1 MRRLVYVSERYPVL
15 SQTFT
20 LREVRDLHAAGLP
33 VTVVSLRSP
42 GPTDP
47 EPDPERDPEILRA
60 PSPFSGSV
68 AAACLARG
76 LRRPLRTAGTALRT
90 LLPHTHPFWPKMQ
103 LRSPLHAAWGAW
115 LAGRLRS
122 MGPVH
127 LHAQFAWG
135 ASTVAWAAARWS
147 GQPFS
152 FTSHS
157 DFGLPLVGPK
167 LREARRVLAISDYE
181 EARLRGF
188 APDLPADR
196 IVVHRLGV
204 EVPPAA
210 EDASRESGPVRLLAV
225 GTLGPKKGHDVLLE
239 ACGVLRDSGA
249 DFRLDLVGEGPERP
263 RLEAL
268 HERLALGERVRLLG
282 SRPHD
287 EVLRLTEACDA
298 VVLACRVTERGDHD
312 GIPVSLMEGMA
323 RGKPA
328 VSTRVSGIPELLG
341 EDEGGR
347 LVEPEDP
354 AALAAAL
361 GELCADEGLRRRLG
375 AQARERVARLHG
387 ADASAREVVEIFRG
401 LLNDEGPAA

>member
-33 VTVVSLRSP
+33 VTVVSLRPP
-42 GPTDP
+42 GPEDP
-47 EPDPERDPEILRA
+47 EPDPKRDPEIVRA
-60 PSPFSGSV
+60 PSPFSGAV
-68 AAACLARG
+68 AAAGLRAG
-76 LRRPLRTAGTALRT
+76 LRRPLRTAGTGLRS

-115 LAGRLRS
+115 LASRLAS

-127 LHAQFAWG
+127 LHAQFVWG
-135 ASTVAWAAARWS
+135 ASTVAWAAARLT
-147 GQPFS
+147 GEPFS

-181 EARLRGF
+181 DRRLRRF

-204 EVPPAA
+204 DIPPEA
-210 EDASRESGPVRLLAV
+210 EPAPREPGPVRLLAV
-225 GTLGPKKGHDVLLE
+225 GTFGPKKGHDVLLE
-239 ACGVLRDSGA
+239 ACAALRDSGA
-249 DFRLDLVGEGPERP
+249 DFRLDLVGEGPERA

-268 HERLALGERVRLLG
+268 HRRLDLAGPVRLLG
-282 SRPHD
+282 AQPHAR
-287 EVLRLTEACDA
+287 VLELTEAADV

-341 EDEGGR
+341 DDEGGR

-361 GELCADEGLRRRLG
+361 AELCADEALRRRLG
-375 AQARERVARLHG
+375 RQARQRVTRLHE
-387 ADASAREVVEIFRG
+387 AEASAREAVEIFRG
-401 LLNDEGPAA
+401 LLEGP